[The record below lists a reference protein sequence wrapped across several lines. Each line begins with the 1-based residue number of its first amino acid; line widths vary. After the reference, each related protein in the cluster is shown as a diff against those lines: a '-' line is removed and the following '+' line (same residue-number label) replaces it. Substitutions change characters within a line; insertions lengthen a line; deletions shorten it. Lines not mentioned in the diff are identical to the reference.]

1 MADTISRTHPDTTE
15 RVPEQQEQ
23 RRSPLWSRLA
33 LAGIT
38 LIAIF
43 MDFYQ
48 LGRNG
53 FGSYY
58 PPAVRSMMDNWH
70 NFFFAA
76 YDPGGFV
83 TIDKPPV
90 GFWLQVASAK
100 IFGFNPWS
108 ILVPQALAGVLSVLL
123 LYYLVRRHFGVT
135 AGLLA
140 ALALAVFPISVV
152 TNRNITIDSTLTL
165 TLLIGAWAVLR
176 AAETGKL
183 RWLLL
188 SAFIVGV
195 GFNIKMLEAYLVVP
209 AYAVLYLV
217 AAPRS
222 IWKRIGHLA
231 LAGLL
236 LIAISL
242 SWVVAVDLT
251 PASQRPYVDSTQ
263 DNSEISL
270 ALGYNGIDRL
280 LRGFGPFGGGFR
292 GGNRARPPASTSG
305 NTTPRFTNPGA
316 SGQPNNGSRGNVT
329 RQQQPPGGGFGGIF
343 DTGSPSPLRLFEVS
357 LGSQA
362 GWLLPLALLGMI
374 ALALSA
380 AERFIALRRSV
391 ERDDGAINRSA
402 AHNEAP
408 FRSIRRSPEFQSLVF
423 WGMWLLT
430 MGVFFSVAGFFHQ
443 YYMTVMAPAIAAL
456 FGIGLVTM
464 WQDYRSGD
472 WRGWLLPLALI
483 ATVAEQ
489 VYLLSFYPAWGRW
502 MIPLIVALGA
512 AAVGIL
518 VGARIVEL
526 LRRRPAEGEQG
537 GTGLLA
543 ARGTPL
549 AARGIP
555 LRVALGIGVLAL
567 MIAPVVWSITPILLS
582 READT
587 LVAGPPQAGSGG
599 GGFIFNINGRTF
611 TGTIPGNGARDENT
625 ANANAKL
632 ISYLEANQGN
642 AKFLVAVP
650 SSQGIADQLI
660 IATNKPVMSMGGFSG
675 SDPILT
681 TSQLASLVKQGAVR
695 FFLLPARVQLPQQIL
710 DQLPQQ
716 VRNSL
721 RNGRGSGPGGFG
733 QSAQLTTWVTQH
745 CKVVPASLWQSS
757 TGSASSGGG
766 FGPGGGGQQL
776 YDCAPAR

>member
-236 LIAISL
+236 LIALSL

-270 ALGYNGIDRL
+270 ALGYNGIERL
-280 LRGFGPFGGGFR
+280 LGRFGGGLFGGGTR
-292 GGNRARPPASTSG
+292 ANTPANAPNPSGNTPPGNPGFPGNGGPTNGGNRQQTGGPAG
-305 NTTPRFTNPGA
+305 L
-316 SGQPNNGSRGNVT
+316 
-329 RQQQPPGGGFGGIF
+329 GGLF
-343 DTGSPSPLRLFEVS
+343 DTGTPGPLRLFTQP
-357 LGSQA
+357 LA
-362 GWLLPLALLGMI
+362 GQIAWLLPLAISGAV
-374 ALALSA
+374 ALAWQRRP
-380 AERFIALRRSV
+380 RFK
-391 ERDDGAINRSA
+391 DDRQQ
-402 AHNEAP
+402 
-408 FRSIRRSPEFQSLVF
+408 QSLLI

-430 MGVFFSVAGFFHQ
+430 MGIFFSVASFFHQ
-443 YYMTVMAPAIAAL
+443 YYMTEMAPAIAAL
-456 FGIGLVTM
+456 FGIGLVIM
-464 WQDYRSGD
+464 WKDFRSTG
-472 WRGWLLPLALI
+472 WRGWLLPLALL
-483 ATVAEQ
+483 AT
-489 VYLLSFYPAWGRW
+489 
-502 MIPLIVALGA
+502 
-512 AAVGIL
+512 
-518 VGARIVEL
+518 
-526 LRRRPAEGEQG
+526 
-537 GTGLLA
+537 
-543 ARGTPL
+543 
-549 AARGIP
+549 
-555 LRVALGIGVLAL
+555 
-567 MIAPVVWSITPILLS
+567 
-582 READT
+582 
-587 LVAGPPQAGSGG
+587 
-599 GGFIFNINGRTF
+599 
-611 TGTIPGNGARDENT
+611 
-625 ANANAKL
+625 
-632 ISYLEANQGN
+632 
-642 AKFLVAVP
+642 
-650 SSQGIADQLI
+650 
-660 IATNKPVMSMGGFSG
+660 
-675 SDPILT
+675 
-681 TSQLASLVKQGAVR
+681 
-695 FFLLPARVQLPQQIL
+695 
-710 DQLPQQ
+710 
-716 VRNSL
+716 
-721 RNGRGSGPGGFG
+721 
-733 QSAQLTTWVTQH
+733 
-745 CKVVPASLWQSS
+745 
-757 TGSASSGGG
+757 
-766 FGPGGGGQQL
+766 
-776 YDCAPAR
+776 